1 VDEEFRLTNFLRV
14 PPRPL
19 WFKISYGANIMVG
32 YRLLSTLALMVM
44 ALAIYSV
51 SSLAQT
57 STATGKAVFSG
68 DAKASTFAFE
78 WREGLIFLPV
88 RINGSRPLSF
98 VLDTGSTRILIDR
111 KLAADLGLKAS
122 GTGSLQGAGAGR
134 IPIEFIHDVGIALP
148 GVESAGYDL
157 STADLQPLEAV
168 DGGKVDGIIG
178 FPLLS
183 RFVITVDYEA
193 KQLTLTTPEAFHAN
207 RAAQTL
213 PIELRD
219 KWPFV
224 KGELVLPGPVTVQD
238 SFLIDSGSSDA
249 VDHPIVMTLESRVPS
264 KSGVGL
270 GAEVQGATARATSFH
285 LGRYVVK
292 GPLVACCGGT
302 DATSKLIGNEILR
315 RFTVTFDYPSSR
327 ILLAPN
333 AYYGDAKVLA
343 GN

>member
-1 VDEEFRLTNFLRV
+1 MTRFRL
-14 PPRPL
+14 
-19 WFKISYGANIMVG
+19 I
-32 YRLLSTLALMVM
+32 YRLALPVITLAMFAVLSQ
-44 ALAIYSV
+44 AHA
-51 SSLAQT
+51 SSAPI
-57 STATGKAVFSG
+57 KDIFSG
-68 DAKASTFAFE
+68 HAKSCTFAFE

-88 RINGSRPLSF
+88 RINGSKPLSF

-122 GTGSLQGAGAGR
+122 GTGSLQGAGAGS
-134 IPIEFIHDVGIALP
+134 IPIEFIHDVDLALP

-157 STADLQPLEAV
+157 STTDLQPLEKI

-193 KQLTLTTPEAFHAN
+193 KQLTLALPEAFHPSST
-207 RAAQTL
+207 AQVL
-213 PIELRD
+213 PIELRE

-249 VDHPIVMTLESRVPS
+249 VDHPIVMTLQSRVPS

-270 GAEVQGATARATSFH
+270 GAEVQGSTARATSFR
-285 LGRYVVK
+285 LGRYTVAR
-292 GPLVACCGGT
+292 PLVACCGGT
-302 DATSKLIGNEILR
+302 DATSKLIGSEILR

-327 ILLAPN
+327 MLLAPN
-333 AYYGDAKVLA
+333 SHYGDKNALA
-343 GN
+343 SN

>member
-1 VDEEFRLTNFLRV
+1 MMSSRL
-14 PPRPL
+14 
-19 WFKISYGANIMVG
+19 
-32 YRLLSTLALMVM
+32 YRLAVPVFLTMMAPAMVSVLSQ
-44 ALAIYSV
+44 
-51 SSLAQT
+51 AQT
-57 STATGKAVFSG
+57 SSASGKAIFSG
-68 DAKASTFAFE
+68 DTKASTFAFE
-78 WREGLIFLPV
+78 WRDGLIFLPL
-88 RINGSRPLSF
+88 RINGSKPLSF

-134 IPIEFIHDVGIALP
+134 IPIEFIHDVNIALP

-178 FPLLS
+178 CPLLS
-183 RFVITVDYEA
+183 RFVITVDYAA
-193 KQLTLTTPEAFHAN
+193 KQLTLTLPEAFHAN
-207 RAAQTL
+207 NAAQVL
-213 PIELRD
+213 PIELRE

-249 VDHPIVMTLESRVPS
+249 VDHPIVMTLQSRVSS

-270 GAEVQGATARATSFH
+270 GAEVQGATARAISFH
-285 LGRYVVK
+285 LGRYAVE

-302 DATSKLIGNEILR
+302 AATSKLIGNEILR

-327 ILLAPN
+327 ILLTPN
-333 AYYGDAKVLA
+333 SQYADSKALA
-343 GN
+343 EN

>member
-1 VDEEFRLTNFLRV
+1 
-14 PPRPL
+14 
-19 WFKISYGANIMVG
+19 MVSS
-32 YRLLSTLALMVM
+32 RLLSQLALLAILTII
-44 ALAIYSV
+44 ALAIFSI
-51 SSLAQT
+51 SSQAQT
-57 STATGKAVFSG
+57 STATGKAVFA
-68 DAKASTFAFE
+68 DANAQSCTFAFE
-78 WREGLIFLPV
+78 WRRGMIFLPI
-88 RINGSRPLSF
+88 RINGSKPLSF

-111 KLAADLGLKAS
+111 KLAASLGLKAS

-148 GVESAGYDL
+148 GVASDGYDL

-178 FPLLS
+178 YPFFS

-193 KQLTLTTPEAFHAN
+193 KRLTLTSPGAFHSN
-207 RAAQTL
+207 SAAQIL
-213 PIELRD
+213 PIELRN

-224 KGELVLPGPVTVQD
+224 KGELFLPGPVTVQD

-270 GAEVQGATARATSFH
+270 GAEVQGATARATSFR
-285 LGRYVVK
+285 LGRYTVE

-302 DATSKLIGNEILR
+302 DATSKLIGSEILR

-327 ILLAPN
+327 ILLTPN
-333 AYYGDAKVLA
+333 AYYGDTKARA